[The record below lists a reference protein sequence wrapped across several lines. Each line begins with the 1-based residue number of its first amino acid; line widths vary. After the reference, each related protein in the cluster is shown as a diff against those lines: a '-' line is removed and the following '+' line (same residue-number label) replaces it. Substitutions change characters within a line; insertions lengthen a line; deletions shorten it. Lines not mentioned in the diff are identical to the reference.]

1 MNHQIISVNLHDTLI
16 YLFFSTLFPH
26 FADQGYT
33 NIKNNVNI
41 KNSQGLDRM
50 QKHLLLPLFLSIGL
64 LMQGCGSKEAAQPET
79 PPAKVSVLNIQPQS
93 VNFSENLPARVQ
105 AFRTAEIRPQVGGII
120 EKVLFTQGSEVKA
133 GQALYKINSET
144 FQADVNSNRA
154 SLNKAEAE
162 VARLKVQLER
172 YQQLLPSN
180 AISKQEV
187 SNAQAEYRQALADVA
202 QMKALLTR
210 QNLNLQYATVRAPIS
225 GRIGQSFVTE
235 GALVG
240 QGDSNKMATVQQID
254 KVYVDI
260 KQSISEYERLQT
272 ALQNGE
278 LSANDQKTFRISNSH
293 GQPYNVTARMLFED
307 INVDPETG
315 DVTIRIEVNN
325 PERKLLPGMYVRV
338 DINRASVPQAL
349 LIPAQAIQRNINGE
363 PQVYVINTKGTAD
376 IRPIELGQQYEQYY
390 IANKGL
396 KAGDKVVVEGIER
409 IQPNQKLELS
419 VWKVPVNTTA
429 NSSVH
434 AESAATQGAQ

>member
-1 MNHQIISVNLHDTLI
+1 
-16 YLFFSTLFPH
+16 
-26 FADQGYT
+26 
-33 NIKNNVNI
+33 
-41 KNSQGLDRM
+41 M
-50 QKHLLLPLFLSIGL
+50 QKHLLLPLVLSIGL
-64 LMQGCGSKEAAQPET
+64 ALQGCGSEIEQPEA
-79 PPAKVSVLNIQPQS
+79 PPAKVSVLSVQPQS

-133 GQALYKINSET
+133 GQALYKINAET
-144 FQADVNSNRA
+144 FQADVNSNKA

-172 YQQLLPSN
+172 YEQLLPSN

-235 GALVG
+235 GALVS
-240 QGDSNKMATVQQID
+240 QGDANTMATIQQID
-254 KVYVDI
+254 KVYVDV
-260 KQSISEYERLQT
+260 KQSIGDFERLQA
-272 ALQNGE
+272 ALQSGE
-278 LSANDQKTFRISNSH
+278 LSANDQKTVRIFNSH

-338 DINRASVPQAL
+338 NIDRASVPQAL
-349 LIPAQAIQRNINGE
+349 LIPAQAIQRNISGE
-363 PQVYVINTKGTAD
+363 PQVYVINTKGTAE

-390 IANKGL
+390 LVNKGL
-396 KAGDKVVVEGIER
+396 KTGDKVVVEGIDR
-409 IQPNQKLELS
+409 IQPDQKLEMTA
-419 VWKVPVNTTA
+419 WKIP
-429 NSSVH
+429 
-434 AESAATQGAQ
+434 ATQGAQ

>member
-363 PQVYVINTKGTAD
+363 PQVYVINAKGTAD

-419 VWKVPVNTTA
+419 VWKIPVNTTA
-429 NSSVH
+429 NTSVH
-434 AESAATQGAQ
+434 TKSAATQGAQ

>member
-1 MNHQIISVNLHDTLI
+1 M
-16 YLFFSTLFPH
+16 P
-26 FADQGYT
+26 
-33 NIKNNVNI
+33 
-41 KNSQGLDRM
+41 
-50 QKHLLLPLFLSIGL
+50 KHLLLPLFLSIGL
-64 LMQGCGSKEAAQPET
+64 LLQGCGSEQAAQAKVA
-79 PPAKVSVLNIQPQS
+79 PAKVSVLNLQPQS

-144 FQADVNSNRA
+144 FQADVNSNQA

-172 YQQLLPSN
+172 YEQLLPSN

-187 SNAQAEYRQALADVA
+187 SNAQAAYRQALADVA

-235 GALVG
+235 GALVS
-240 QGDSNKMATVQQID
+240 QGDTNTMATVQQIN
-254 KVYVDI
+254 KVYVDV

-272 ALQNGE
+272 ALQSGE
-278 LSANDQKTFRISNSH
+278 LSANNEKTVRISNSH
-293 GQPYNVTARMLFED
+293 GQPYKVSAKMLFED

-315 DVTIRIEVNN
+315 DVTIRIEVQN

-338 DINRASVPQAL
+338 NIDRASVPQAL
-349 LIPAQAIQRNINGE
+349 LVPAQAIQRNINGE
-363 PQVYVINTKGTAD
+363 PQVYVINAKGAAD
-376 IRPIELGQQYEQYY
+376 IRPIELGQQYEQFY
-390 IANKGL
+390 IVSKGL

-409 IQPNQKLELS
+409 IQPNQKLELAT
-419 VWKVPVNTTA
+419 WKAPA
-429 NSSVH
+429 SSNSTLP
-434 AESAATQGAQ
+434 ATQGAQ

>member
-1 MNHQIISVNLHDTLI
+1 
-16 YLFFSTLFPH
+16 
-26 FADQGYT
+26 
-33 NIKNNVNI
+33 
-41 KNSQGLDRM
+41 M

-64 LMQGCGSKEAAQPET
+64 VLQGCGSDEAKPVET

-120 EKVLFTQGSEVKA
+120 EKVLFRQGSEVKA
-133 GQALYKINSET
+133 GQALYKINAET

-172 YQQLLPSN
+172 YEQLLPSN

-235 GALVG
+235 GALVS
-240 QGDSNKMATVQQID
+240 QGDANTMATVQQID
-254 KVYVDI
+254 KVYVDV
-260 KQSISEYERLQT
+260 KQSISEYEHLQA
-272 ALQNGE
+272 ALQSGE
-278 LSANDQKTFRISNSH
+278 LSANNEKTVRIANSH
-293 GQPYNVTARMLFED
+293 GKPYNVTAKMLFED

-338 DINRASVPQAL
+338 SIDRASVPQAL
-349 LIPAQAIQRNINGE
+349 LIPAQAIQRNINGD
-363 PQVYVINTKGTAD
+363 PQVYVINAKGAAD
-376 IRPIELGQQYEQYY
+376 IRPIELGQQYDQFY

-396 KAGDKVVVEGIER
+396 KTGDKVVVEGIDR
-409 IQPNQKLELS
+409 IQPNQKLEIS
-419 VWKVPVNTTA
+419 NWKVP
-429 NSSVH
+429 
-434 AESAATQGAQ
+434 ATQGAQ

>member
-1 MNHQIISVNLHDTLI
+1 M
-16 YLFFSTLFPH
+16 
-26 FADQGYT
+26 
-33 NIKNNVNI
+33 
-41 KNSQGLDRM
+41 
-50 QKHLLLPLFLSIGL
+50 
-64 LMQGCGSKEAAQPET
+64 
-79 PPAKVSVLNIQPQS
+79 
-93 VNFSENLPARVQ
+93 
-105 AFRTAEIRPQVGGII
+105 
-120 EKVLFTQGSEVKA
+120 LFTQGSEVKA

-187 SNAQAEYRQALADVA
+187 SNAQAEYRQALADVS

-363 PQVYVINTKGTAD
+363 PQVYVINAKGTAD

-429 NSSVH
+429 NTSVH

>member
-1 MNHQIISVNLHDTLI
+1 MNHQIMSVNLHDTLI

-26 FADQGYT
+26 FTDRAYT
-33 NIKNNVNI
+33 NIENNVSI

-50 QKHLLLPLFLSIGL
+50 QKHLLLPLFLSVGL

-79 PPAKVSVLNIQPQS
+79 PPAKVSVLSIQPQS

-162 VARLKVQLER
+162 VARLKIQLER

-187 SNAQAEYRQALADVA
+187 SNAQAQYRQALADVA
-202 QMKALLTR
+202 QMQALLTR

-240 QGDSNKMATVQQID
+240 QADTNKMATVQQID

-338 DINRASVPQAL
+338 DIDRASVPQAL

-363 PQVYVINTKGTAD
+363 PQVYVMNAKGTAD
-376 IRPIELGQQYEQYY
+376 IRSIELGQQYEQYY

-396 KAGDKVVVEGIER
+396 KSGDKVVVEGVER

-419 VWKVPVNTTA
+419 TWKAPVNTAGAT
-429 NSSVH
+429 SVH
-434 AESAATQGAQ
+434 AKSPATQGAQ

>member
-1 MNHQIISVNLHDTLI
+1 
-16 YLFFSTLFPH
+16 
-26 FADQGYT
+26 
-33 NIKNNVNI
+33 
-41 KNSQGLDRM
+41 M

-64 LMQGCGSKEAAQPET
+64 ILQGCGSEQATQVEAA
-79 PPAKVSVLNIQPQS
+79 PAKVSVLNIQPQS

-133 GQALYKINSET
+133 GQALYKINSEI
-144 FQADVNSNRA
+144 FQADVNSNQA

-162 VARLKVQLER
+162 VARLKVQLAR
-172 YQQLLPSN
+172 YEQLLPSN

-187 SNAQAEYRQALADVA
+187 SNAQAEYRQALADAA

-235 GALVG
+235 GALVS
-240 QGDSNKMATVQQID
+240 QGDTNTMATVQQID
-254 KVYVDI
+254 KVYVDV
-260 KQSISEYERLQT
+260 KQSISEYERLQV
-272 ALQNGE
+272 ALQSGE
-278 LSANDQKTFRISNSH
+278 LSANNEKTVRISNSH
-293 GQPYNVTARMLFED
+293 GQPYKVSAKMLFED

-315 DVTIRIEVNN
+315 DVTIRIEVQN

-338 DINRASVPQAL
+338 NIDRASVPQAL
-349 LIPAQAIQRNINGE
+349 LVPAQAIQRNINGD
-363 PQVYVINTKGTAD
+363 PQVYVINAKGTAD

-396 KAGDKVVVEGIER
+396 KTGDKVVVEGVER
-409 IQPNQKLELS
+409 IQANQKLELAT
-419 VWKVPVNTTA
+419 WKAPSSN
-429 NSSVH
+429 NSTSPM
-434 AESAATQGAQ
+434 TQGAK

>member
-1 MNHQIISVNLHDTLI
+1 
-16 YLFFSTLFPH
+16 
-26 FADQGYT
+26 
-33 NIKNNVNI
+33 
-41 KNSQGLDRM
+41 M

-64 LMQGCGSKEAAQPET
+64 LIQGCGSKEAAQPET

-293 GQPYNVTARMLFED
+293 DQPYNVTARMLFED

-363 PQVYVINTKGTAD
+363 PQVYVINAKGTAD

-429 NSSVH
+429 NTSVH

>member
-1 MNHQIISVNLHDTLI
+1 
-16 YLFFSTLFPH
+16 
-26 FADQGYT
+26 
-33 NIKNNVNI
+33 
-41 KNSQGLDRM
+41 M

-64 LMQGCGSKEAAQPET
+64 VIQGCSSEETKKPEV
-79 PPAKVSVLNIQPQS
+79 PPAKVSVLSLQPQS

-133 GQALYKINSET
+133 GQALYKINAET
-144 FQADVNSNRA
+144 FQADVNSNKA

-172 YQQLLPSN
+172 YEQLLPSN

-202 QMKALLTR
+202 QMKALLAR

-235 GALVG
+235 GALVS
-240 QGDSNKMATVQQID
+240 QGDTNTLATIQQID
-254 KVYVDI
+254 KVYVDV
-260 KQSISEYERLQT
+260 KQSIGEYERLQT

-278 LSANDQKTFRISNSH
+278 LSANSDKTVRISNSH
-293 GQPYNVTARMLFED
+293 GQLYNVSAKMLFED

-315 DVTIRIEVNN
+315 DVTIRIVVNN

-338 DINRASVPQAL
+338 NIDRASVPQAL
-349 LIPAQAIQRNINGE
+349 LVPAQAIQRNNNGD
-363 PQVYVINTKGTAD
+363 PQVYVINAKSLAEV
-376 IRPIELGQQYEQYY
+376 RPIELGQQYEQFYLV
-390 IANKGL
+390 NKGL
-396 KAGDKVVVEGIER
+396 KVGDKIIVEGIDR
-409 IQPNQKLELS
+409 IQPNQKLEIS
-419 VWKVPVNTTA
+419 KWKAPI
-429 NSSVH
+429 
-434 AESAATQGAQ
+434 TQGAQ

>member
-16 YLFFSTLFPH
+16 YLLFSTLFPH

-363 PQVYVINTKGTAD
+363 PQVYVINAKGRAD

-429 NSSVH
+429 NTSVH